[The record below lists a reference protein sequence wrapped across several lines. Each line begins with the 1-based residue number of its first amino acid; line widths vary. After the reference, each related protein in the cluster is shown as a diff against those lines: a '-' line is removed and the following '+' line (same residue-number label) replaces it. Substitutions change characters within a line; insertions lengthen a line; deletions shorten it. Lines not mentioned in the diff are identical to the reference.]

1 MNSSYMSFQVVHTS
15 AVLPTNITLEKN
27 SSFYLFSP
35 STKLNITVGPTNLI
49 KFKNAFMMIR
59 KLNIILEKENRL
71 LNCHKIVFQSSWKS
85 FWQVKKSFW
94 QVKSLSGKLQ
104 SLSGKF
110 KLFSEKA
117 KDFLASKRNIL
128 KFFNLHLSVNMQLF
142 TIE

>member
-1 MNSSYMSFQVVHTS
+1 MNSFYMSFQVVHTS

-27 SSFYLFSP
+27 PSLYLLSP

-49 KFKNAFMMIR
+49 KFKNAFMMIT

-85 FWQVKKSFW
+85 FWQIKKSFW
-94 QVKSLSGKLQ
+94 QVKSFCGKLK

-110 KLFSEKA
+110 KLFFRQGKRLSGKSKKYSEV
-117 KDFLASKRNIL
+117 LQS
-128 KFFNLHLSVNMQLF
+128 LF
-142 TIE
+142 EC